1 MRYSKGGRKM
11 SSIKAKRRKKA
22 GAGQYI
28 LSTIL
33 LLYTIFCAMPI
44 LLVFI
49 GAVTDEKTLATEGF
63 SYFPSKF
70 SLDGVSSVLR
80 YGKQLFVSY
89 GVTIFVTVAGTAL
102 GLFVMSMLAYS
113 LSRRDF
119 RMRSFLSIYILI
131 PMLFSGGQLSSYIIY
146 TSTYHLK
153 DNLLLLILPL
163 CVSTMNIIILR
174 TYVQSSIPEEL
185 IDSAR
190 IDGAGEYRTFFQIV
204 FPLMKPAMAAVGFM
218 MATAFWNDWQ
228 NALLFITSDNKKPL
242 QLLLVNI
249 QKSIETLL
257 SNKNIPT
264 AVLAKMQGMVP
275 QNSATMATVIVVVGP
290 IMIAYPF
297 FQKYFIKGLTVG
309 SVKG

>member
-1 MRYSKGGRKM
+1 M

-33 LLYTIFCAMPI
+33 LFYTIFCAMPI

-163 CVSTMNIIILR
+163 SVSTMNIIILR

-257 SNKNIPT
+257 NNKNIPT
-264 AVLAKMQGMVP
+264 SVLAKMQGVVP
-275 QNSATMATVIVVVGP
+275 QNSATMATVIVVIGP

>member
-1 MRYSKGGRKM
+1 M

-131 PMLFSGGQLSSYIIY
+131 PMLFSGGQLSSYIVY

-264 AVLAKMQGMVP
+264 SVLAKMQGVVP
-275 QNSATMATVIVVVGP
+275 QNSATMATVIVVIGP